1 MSRIQLLIA
10 CAFLL
15 SISAMAQTPQGE
27 AALKE
32 IHQVMS
38 SEDGGINFVYMEMGT
53 SQEPVPGAP
62 YTATAVTE
70 STQLLADG
78 NRIVNKRTSFI
89 ARDGQ
94 GRTRR
99 EETVGPVGVA
109 ANGPK
114 VVFISDP
121 TTKTDYILKP
131 GQQTAQV
138 VKRKESGDAVTLE
151 LKKKIEID
159 VAKEKKA
166 EIVMMR
172 EGGGERRHEGAGEV
186 KRVTLPSQVIEG
198 VNCEGERVTRTIP
211 AGSIGNEKPI
221 EIVSETWTSPEL
233 HVLVMRKRS
242 DPRMGET
249 TYRLTDIK
257 RGDPDPALFQVPNSY
272 KNNYKTEPPP
282 SRD

>member
-1 MSRIQLLIA
+1 MNRIQLLIA
-10 CAFLL
+10 CVFLVC
-15 SISAMAQTPQGE
+15 ISAIAQTPQNE
-27 AALKE
+27 AAMKE

-38 SEDGGINFVYMEMGT
+38 NEDGGINFVYMEMGT
-53 SQEPVPGAP
+53 SQETMPGAP

-70 STQLLADG
+70 STQVLADG

-99 EETVGPVGVA
+99 EEMVGPVDLT

-121 TTKTDYILKP
+121 TTRTDYILKP
-131 GQQTAQV
+131 GQQAAQV
-138 VKRKESGDAVTLE
+138 VKRRESGDTVALE
-151 LKKKIEID
+151 LKKKVEID
-159 VAKEKKA
+159 MAKEKKA
-166 EIVMMR
+166 EDVLMR
-172 EGGGERRHEGAGEV
+172 EGTAES
-186 KRVTLPSQVIEG
+186 SQVIEG
-198 VNCEGERVTRTIP
+198 VNCEGERVTRTLP
-211 AGSIGNEKPI
+211 AGTIGNEKPI

-257 RGDPDPALFQVPNSY
+257 RGEPDPALFQVPNSY
-272 KNNYKTEPPP
+272 KSNYKTEPPP